1 MRVPSMNW
9 LRSRLGQLRH
19 FNSAE
24 VAARDS
30 FQALLTMFNDQ
41 ANGVNEFGAIGQLSR
56 SLIKT
61 EAHDRLVEF
70 LGVDPACAAL
80 IHDRYLPKHPDRIEL
95 LGYPAKSLGRCYGEL
110 LQQPG
115 LYPDLY
121 SDIAVVDDGSYV
133 EARLSQTHDLWH
145 LITGFGTSDLDEIGL
160 QAFQLAQFP
169 YPFAAMLI
177 ANALVSVTLL
187 APEQLPELLTSID
200 RGQRLGKSCSSLFAQ
215 RWEEGWEVSL
225 EEWRSQL
232 GIPVR

>member
-1 MRVPSMNW
+1 MRVPTMDW
-9 LRSRLGQLRH
+9 LRSRLGQLRQ

-24 VAARDS
+24 VATRDS
-30 FQALLTMFNDQ
+30 FQALLTMFDDQ
-41 ANGVNEFGAIGQLSR
+41 ANGVNDFGAIGQLSR

-61 EAHDRLVEF
+61 EAHDRLVKF
-70 LGVDPACAAL
+70 LGADPACAAL
-80 IHDRYLPKHPDRIEL
+80 IRDRYLPRHPDRTEL
-95 LGYPAKSLGRCYGEL
+95 LGYPAKSLGRCYGEFL
-110 LQQPG
+110 AQTG

-145 LITGFGTSDLDEIGL
+145 LITGLGTSEMDEIGL
-160 QAFQLAQFP
+160 QAFHVAQFP

-187 APEQLPELLTSID
+187 APEQLPELLASID
-200 RGQRLGKSCSSLFAQ
+200 RGQRLGKSCAPLFAQ